1 MLSVLRSRTRL
12 VLSRST
18 LNLQPRRTSSFST
31 SSVRRLWTSYA
42 SLLETHPLR
51 VKIVTGGVI
60 AGLGDV
66 ICQLALEN
74 NERYLNV
81 KRVAIFTFVGGV
93 LISPVLHVWYRLLST
108 RLPGISATAI
118 AKRLAMDQL
127 GFAPMFL
134 PIFISSV
141 MTLEGRME
149 FIPDKLKTD
158 WWPITKANWIV
169 WVPAQLVNFRFVP
182 GSMQVLFSNVMGLFW
197 NAYLSYVSHSEV
209 IKPTL
214 AEDKSMDEDKI
225 QV

>member
-1 MLSVLRSRTRL
+1 M
-12 VLSRST
+12 LSRSA
-18 LNLQPRRTSSFST
+18 LHLQPRRTSSSST
-31 SSVRRLWTSYA
+31 SSVRRIWMSYA

-51 VKIVTGGVI
+51 VKIVTGVVI

-74 NERYLNV
+74 ERCFSV
-81 KRVAIFTFVGGV
+81 KRAAIFAFVGGV
-93 LISPVLHVWYRLLST
+93 VISPVLHVWYHLLST

-134 PIFISSV
+134 PIFLSSV

-149 FIPDKLKTD
+149 LIPDKLKAD

-182 GSMQVLFSNVMGLFW
+182 GSMQVLFSNIMGLFW
-197 NAYLSYVSHSEV
+197 NAYLSHASHSEV
-209 IKPTL
+209 INPTRV
-214 AEDKSMDEDKI
+214 EDESMDEDTT
-225 QV
+225 QVEAAERVELFELS

>member
-1 MLSVLRSRTRL
+1 MLSVFRSRARL
-12 VLSRST
+12 VLSCSA
-18 LNLQPRRTSSFST
+18 LNLQPRRTSSSST
-31 SSVRRLWTSYA
+31 LVVRRIWTSYA

-60 AGLGDV
+60 AAFGDV

-74 NERYLNV
+74 KRYINV
-81 KRVAIFTFVGGV
+81 KRAAIFTFVGGV

-127 GFAPMFL
+127 GFAPVFL
-134 PIFISSV
+134 PIFLSSV

-149 FIPDKLKTD
+149 HIPDKLKAD

-197 NAYLSYVSHSEV
+197 NAYLSYASHSAV
-209 IKPTL
+209 IKQTL
-214 AEDKSMDEDKI
+214 VEDESMEEDKT